1 MSDALEVVRLTVAPA
16 EREAFLRER
25 PAAIAALRE
34 RFGGLLDA
42 TLAELDDGTWID
54 VVRWRSRD
62 EALEAAE
69 QFASM
74 PRAATWASRIS
85 EVREMLHGDVRDV
98 VRSEG
103 SAT

>member
-54 VVRWRSRD
+54 VVRWRSRE
-62 EALEAAE
+62 EALLAAE
-69 QFASM
+69 QFPSV
-74 PRAATWASRIS
+74 PQAAAWAGRIA
-85 EVREMLHGDVRDV
+85 EVREMLHGEVRDV
-98 VRSEG
+98 VRAE
-103 SAT
+103 AQAA